1 MEMPTHFTFRVL
13 NATGVTYEV
22 IENSIVNEGAWAAV
36 VINSNATSSFL
47 ASLNDSSPYSPN
59 SISIVVAS
67 ARFYQVILEFI
78 LPFLS
83 QLLATPLLEASQKA
97 VSTFLSNSTT
107 TPALLGNLS
116 ANQLMALG
124 APFGVQNYDVRPIAS
139 GQWSGSAPLEA
150 GLIYFVVSFCHTG
163 KFFLGCR
170 PVTDGVNFR
179 GFRFLLSTSL
189 SS

>member
-1 MEMPTHFTFRVL
+1 MPTHFTFRVL
-13 NATGVTYEV
+13 NATGVTYAM

-36 VINSNATSSFL
+36 VINSNATTSFL
-47 ASLNDSSPYSPN
+47 DSLNNSAPYSPN

-67 ARFYQVILEFI
+67 ARFYQVILEYI

-83 QLLATPLLEASQKA
+83 QILTRPIVNASQKA

-116 ANQLMALG
+116 PNQLMALG
-124 APFGVQNYDVRPIAS
+124 APFRVQYFDTRPIRS

-150 GLIYFVVSFCHTG
+150 GLIYFVVGFG
-163 KFFLGCR
+163 RWVKFLPGCR
-170 PVTDGVNFR
+170 LDADYVDFS
-179 GFRFLLSTSL
+179 LL
-189 SS
+189 